1 MEPANFILTFKYPA
15 IFIGSFF
22 EGPVVMI
29 AAGFLFKLGYF
40 KLIPVFLLLLSGDLA
55 ADFSW
60 YGVGYFGTYRLVRKY
75 GRFFNITDQ
84 TIEKVRVMFREHE
97 EKILIISKI
106 TMGFGFALAILIT
119 AGMVRVPLKKYG
131 IYNFTGGLIWTAFM
145 MAAGYFFGNIYLLV
159 DEGLR
164 IGFLII
170 AAIMILLA
178 FYGFSRFMRT
188 RLSGN
193 NL

>member
-1 MEPANFILTFKYPA
+1 MEIENFILTFKYPA

-40 KLIPVFLLLLSGDLA
+40 KLVPAFFLLLCGDLA

-60 YGVGYFGTYRLVRKY
+60 YGVGYFGTYRLVQKY
-75 GRFFNITDQ
+75 GRFFDISDK
-84 TIEKVRVMFREHE
+84 TIDTVRIMFRKHE
-97 EKILIISKI
+97 EKILIISKV
-106 TMGFGFALAILIT
+106 TMGFGFALAVLIT
-119 AGMVRVPLKKYG
+119 AGMVRVPLEKYA
-131 IYNFTGGLIWTAFM
+131 IYNVIGGLIWTAFLM
-145 MAAGYFFGNIYLLV
+145 TIGYFFGNIYLLV

-170 AAIMILLA
+170 TAIMILLA
-178 FYGFSRFMRT
+178 FYGFSRFVRK

-193 NL
+193 KS

>member
-1 MEPANFILTFKYPA
+1 METANFILTFKYPA

-29 AAGFLFKLGYF
+29 AAGFFLKLGY
-40 KLIPVFLLLLSGDLA
+40 IEPVPAFILLLSGDLS
-55 ADFSW
+55 ADLSW
-60 YGVGYFGTYRLVRKY
+60 YGAGYFGTHRLVRKY
-75 GRFFNITDQ
+75 GRFFDITDQ
-84 TIEKVRVMFREHE
+84 TIERVKIMFREHE

-106 TMGFGFALAILIT
+106 TMGFGFAVAVLMT
-119 AGMVRVPLKKYG
+119 AGMVRVPLKKYV
-131 IYNFTGGLIWTAFM
+131 IYNFTGGLIWTALM

-159 DEGLR
+159 GEGLR
-164 IGFLII
+164 IGFLI
-170 AAIMILLA
+170 ATAIMILAA
-178 FYGFSRFMRT
+178 FYGFSRFVRG